1 MNEIVKNVA
10 DRKIINITGK
20 RQITIPLKFYEKL
33 QLGKEVECVLTDDS
47 LVIRPLTGQDDNF
60 SVEILKDLISQG
72 YSGTE
77 LVEKFAEMRKQ
88 IRKAVG
94 TLIAEADEIAAGK
107 IESETTA
114 DIFGEV

>member
-1 MNEIVKNVA
+1 MN
-10 DRKIINITGK
+10 
-20 RQITIPLKFYEKL
+20 
-33 QLGKEVECVLTDDS
+33 DS
-47 LVIRPLTGQDDNF
+47 LVIRPLTAHDDNF

-77 LVEKFAEMRKQ
+77 LVEKFAEMHRQ

-94 TLIAEADEIAAGK
+94 TLIAEANDIAAGK

-114 DIFGEV
+114 DIFSEV